1 MDTFKLQVVVG
12 SVSTP
17 LENLL
22 QPVSRAIRHV
32 AQNLDFRG
40 SAGILTPL
48 WNGGPLICFEK
59 G

>member
-1 MDTFKLQVVVG
+1 MTSKENRIFCHSVG

-48 WNGGPLICFEK
+48 WNGGP
-59 G
+59 